1 MKRRQSLALF
11 GLALACAAATV
22 HPDAA
27 AQSNFP
33 EKPVRIVVP
42 YPPGGATD
50 VSARL
55 VAGEMT
61 KLLGQTVMVENRAGV
76 AGVIG
81 TDHVVKSPPDG
92 YTLVFGGP
100 GNLTLRPIMDPNLS
114 YKVEKDLAPISHI
127 VTYDHLLVVRN
138 GLPVRTVQEF
148 IKVAKEGKLSYG
160 SSGTGGPQH
169 LAMEL
174 FKYMTKVEITH
185 IPYKGESPAMQDL
198 VGERVDAAIISTA
211 VAGQLI
217 KAGKVRAIAATN
229 PYRSKTFHDLPTVAE
244 AGVPGYEMESY
255 GGLLAPANTPAPIIE
270 KLSRAAMAA
279 MKVPSV
285 QQQFY
290 DAGLFPIGSNA
301 ADLTALLRKERDKW
315 APIIKSSGIKLE

>member
-1 MKRRQSLALF
+1 MRRRVHLALL
-11 GLALACAAATV
+11 GLAAVTAATV
-22 HPDAA
+22 PATA
-27 AQSNFP
+27 LAQTPFP

-55 VAGEMT
+55 LAGEMT
-61 KLLGQTVMVENRAGV
+61 KQIGQTVIVENKPGV

-81 TDHVVKSPPDG
+81 TDMVAKSAADG

-114 YKVEKDLAPISHI
+114 YKVDKDLAPISHV
-127 VTYDHLLVVRN
+127 VTYDHVFVVRN
-138 GLPVRTVQEF
+138 GLPARNIQEF
-148 IKVAKEGKLSYG
+148 IKVAKERKLTYG
-160 SSGTGGPQH
+160 SSGSGGPQH

-174 FKYMTKVEITH
+174 FKHMTQTDLTH
-185 IPYKGESPAMQDL
+185 VPYKGEAPAMLDL

-217 KAGKVRAIAATN
+217 KGGKVRAIAATN
-229 PYRSKTFHDLPTVAE
+229 PYRSKTFPELPTVSE
-244 AGVPGYEMESY
+244 AGVTGYEMESY
-255 GGLLAPANTPAPIIE
+255 GGLLAPAGTPAPVIE
-270 KLSRAAMAA
+270 KLQRVAMAA

-285 QQQFY
+285 QQQFHE
-290 DAGLFPIGSNA
+290 AGLFPIGGSA
-301 ADLTALLRKERDKW
+301 TDLTKLLRKEREKW
-315 APIIKSSGIKLE
+315 APIIKSSGVKLE

>member
-1 MKRRQSLALF
+1 MTRLF
-11 GLALACAAATV
+11 HFTLLGLAACGILFSHLPSV
-22 HPDAA
+22 
-27 AQSNFP
+27 AQTNFP
-33 EKPVRIVVP
+33 QKTVRIVVP

-55 VAGEMT
+55 LAGEMA
-61 KLLGQTVMVENRAGV
+61 KLLGQTVIVENKPGV

-81 TDHVVKSPPDG
+81 TDMVAKSPADG

-114 YKVEKDLAPISHI
+114 YKVEKDLASISHI
-127 VTYDHLLVVRN
+127 VTYDHLLIVRN
-138 GLPVRTVQEF
+138 GLPVKNVQEF
-148 IKVAKEGKLSYG
+148 IKLAKERKLTYG

-174 FKYMTKVEITH
+174 FNYMTQIELTH
-185 IPYKGESPAMQDL
+185 VPYKGESPALLDL
-198 VGERVDAAIISTA
+198 VGDRIDAAILSTA

-217 KAGKVRAIAATN
+217 KGGKVRVIAATN
-229 PYRSKTFHDLPTVAE
+229 PYRSKTFPDLPTVAE
-244 AGVPGYEMESY
+244 AGVPGYEMVSY
-255 GGLLAPANTPAPIIE
+255 GGLMAPAATPPVVII
-270 KLSRAAMAA
+270 KLQTAAMAA

-290 DAGLFPIGSNA
+290 DAGLFPIGGSA
-301 ADLTALLRKERDKW
+301 ADFTKLLRSEREKW
-315 APIIKSSGIKLE
+315 APIIKSSGATLE

>member
-1 MKRRQSLALF
+1 MKRRLTLSL
-11 GLALACAAATV
+11 GLIAAAAIT
-22 HPDAA
+22 
-27 AQSNFP
+27 AQLPAIAQTNFP
-33 EKPVRIVVP
+33 DKTVRIVVP

-55 VAGEMT
+55 LAAEMT
-61 KLLGQTVMVENRAGV
+61 KQLGQSVIVENKPGV

-81 TDHVVKSPPDG
+81 TDFVAKSPADG

-100 GNLTLRPIMDPNLS
+100 GNLTLRPIMDPKLS
-114 YKVEKDLAPISHI
+114 YKVDKDLAAISHI

-138 GLPVRTVQEF
+138 GLPARNVQEF
-148 IKVAKEGKLSYG
+148 IKIAKEGKLSYG

-174 FKYMTKVEITH
+174 FKFMTQTNLTH
-185 IPYKGESPAMQDL
+185 VPYKGESPAMLDL

-217 KAGKVRAIAATN
+217 KSGKVRAIAATN
-229 PYRSKTFHDLPTVAE
+229 PYRSKTFPELPTVAE
-244 AGVPGYEMESY
+244 AGVPGYEMVSY
-255 GGLLAPANTPAPIIE
+255 GGLLAPAGTPAPVIE
-270 KLSRAAMAA
+270 KLSRAAMAS

-290 DAGLFPIGSNA
+290 DAGLFPIGASA
-301 ADLTALLRKERDKW
+301 TDFTTLLRNEREKW
-315 APIIKSSGIKLE
+315 APIIKSSGATLE

>member
-1 MKRRQSLALF
+1 MKRRLNLALL
-11 GLALACAAATV
+11 GLAAAGAFTAHLPALAQGSF
-22 HPDAA
+22 PD
-27 AQSNFP
+27 
-33 EKPVRIVVP
+33 KTVRIIVP

-55 VAGEMT
+55 LAGEMT
-61 KLLGQTVMVENRAGV
+61 KQIGQSVIVENKPGV

-81 TDHVVKSPPDG
+81 TDMVAKSPADG

-114 YKVEKDLAPISHI
+114 YKVEKDLAAISHV
-127 VTYDHLLVVRN
+127 VTYDQLLVVRN
-138 GLPVRTVQEF
+138 GLPARNVQEF
-148 IKVAKEGKLSYG
+148 IKLAKERNLTYG

-174 FKYMTKVEITH
+174 FKYMTKTEMTH
-185 IPYKGESPAMQDL
+185 IPYKGESPAMLDL

-217 KAGKVRAIAATN
+217 KGGKVRAIAATN
-229 PYRSKTFHDLPTVAE
+229 PYRSKTFPDLPTVAE
-244 AGVPGYEMESY
+244 AGVAGYEMESY
-255 GGLLAPANTPAPIIE
+255 GGLMAPAATPAPVID
-270 KLSRAAMAA
+270 KLQRAAMAA

-290 DAGLFPIGSNA
+290 EAGLFPIGGSA
-301 ADLTALLRKERDKW
+301 ADMSKLLRKEREKW
-315 APIIKSSGIKLE
+315 GPIIKSSGVTLE